1 MVLRLFH
8 VSEEAGI
15 DRFAPRPSPSP
26 DAGVRGDAVWAVD
39 EAHLANFLLPRECP
53 RICFRAKV
61 DTLPEHCSLL
71 GGAEQVVAF
80 EAVWLDRVRAC
91 TLQIYE
97 FSPESFTLAL
107 PDAGYWIARQA
118 VAPIAVRSQSHL
130 VAALALASAQV
141 RVLEDFWP
149 LADAVAASTLE
160 YSIIR
165 KRNAAPRR

>member
-1 MVLRLFH
+1 MFPRLFH

-15 DRFAPRPSPSP
+15 VRFAPRPPPSP
-26 DAGVRGDAVWAVD
+26 DAGVVGDAVWAVD
-39 EAHLANFLLPRECP
+39 EQHLANFLLPRDCP
-53 RICFRAKV
+53 RICFRAKAE
-61 DTLPEHCSLL
+61 TLPEHRKLL
-71 GGAEQVVAF
+71 GEADQVVAF
-80 EAVWLDRVRAC
+80 EAAWLDRVRAC

-97 FSPESFTLAL
+97 FAPEPFSLAL

-118 VAPIAVRSQSHL
+118 VTPITVRPQSRL
-130 VAALALASAQV
+130 IAALATAGAQV